1 MPAQYKT
8 KSAYFIMRME
18 QLTALIH
25 NFNTDCHKQYTKV
38 SNYLGNRLDESLK
51 EIERFYYSDFWT
63 SRFRRRLKEEGFRYY
78 PLELDCILGAIS
90 YLRED
95 TKFKLFNEDS
105 NQNGVSNKD
114 TMIALNV
121 NLDKD
126 ELNDSH
132 INNIIM
138 HEFGHRQYNQQE
150 FVFIKYLNEL
160 TIGFPSLYLNQSL
173 EEKDF
178 SYFTND
184 NEIRQRII
192 PIVKEMYDNNWTAK
206 EAYELSANLKRDDIK
221 DIFTKDYI
229 IDLLNNIL

>member
-1 MPAQYKT
+1 MFYYKT
-8 KSAYFIMRME
+8 V
-18 QLTALIH
+18 LIN
-25 NFNTDCHKQYTKV
+25 NFNMEYTKV
-38 SNYLGNRLDESLK
+38 SSYLENKLNNSLK

-63 SRFRRRLKEEGFRYY
+63 SRFKRRLKEEGFRYY

-90 YLRED
+90 CLRED

-126 ELNDSH
+126 ELNDSY

-160 TIGFPSLYLNQSL
+160 TIGSPSLYLNQSL

-178 SYFTND
+178 NYFTND

-192 PIVKEMYDNNWTAK
+192 PIVKEIYDNNWTAE
-206 EAYELSANLKRDDIK
+206 EAYELSENLKRDDIR

>member
-1 MPAQYKT
+1 
-8 KSAYFIMRME
+8 ME
-18 QLTALIH
+18 QLTSMIY
-25 NFNTDCHKQYTKV
+25 NFNCNCHKQYTKV
-38 SNYLGNRLDESLK
+38 SPLLGNKLDDSLK
-51 EIERFYYSDFWT
+51 EIERFYYSEFWE

-90 YLRED
+90 CLRED

>member
-1 MPAQYKT
+1 MT
-8 KSAYFIMRME
+8 ME

-51 EIERFYYSDFWT
+51 EIEKFYYSDFWT
-63 SRFRRRLKEEGFRYY
+63 SRFRRRLREEGFRYY

-90 YLRED
+90 CLRED

-160 TIGFPSLYLNQSL
+160 TIGSPSLYLNQSL

-178 SYFTND
+178 NYFTND

-221 DIFTKDYI
+221 DIFIKDYI

>member
-38 SNYLGNRLDESLK
+38 SNFLGNRLDESLK

-90 YLRED
+90 CLRED
-95 TKFKLFNEDS
+95 TQFKMFNEDPV
-105 NQNGVSNKD
+105 QNGISNKG

-121 NLDKD
+121 NLDEN

-132 INNIIM
+132 INNVIM